1 MTIPVSPLV
10 PGNGQMGKELI
21 FHRILAESLHDL
33 SVDDSYLFSLTSLLS
48 IQPRSMGAPAAL
60 VAAAVLVTLAE
71 TREETAPRKSD
82 GNWARILKRLM
93 RFLLLTSFALEVV
106 SIFVGNMTGNMC
118 LGHGPQVIA
127 KKIAGYKSPL
137 ALLYHHHE

>member
-1 MTIPVSPLV
+1 VPIDDHSFDTCYSFSNPLSTRNH
-10 PGNGQMGKELI
+10 G
-21 FHRILAESLHDL
+21 R
-33 SVDDSYLFSLTSLLS
+33 
-48 IQPRSMGAPAAL
+48 MGAPAAL
-60 VAAAVLVTLAE
+60 VAAAVLVTLGE

-82 GNWARILKRLM
+82 GDSARILKRLM
-93 RFLLLTSFALEVV
+93 RFLLLTSFVLEVV

-127 KKIAGYKSPL
+127 KKIAGYKAPL